1 MMILFKILSKTSW
14 GHLVAVA
21 VAVAALAVVAAVAAV
36 AAVLEGFC
44 RAFNESH
51 PAFGLLS
58 TKVSILSEG
67 F

>member
-21 VAVAALAVVAAVAAV
+21 VAAVAVVAAVAAV